1 MKVVK
6 ICNMCRKTAIQIKN
20 DDGKTVSTNEIYID
34 QWGCERNF
42 CKDCMNKKGNR
53 QTWKY

>member
-6 ICNMCRKTAIQIKN
+6 VCNMCRKTAIQIKN